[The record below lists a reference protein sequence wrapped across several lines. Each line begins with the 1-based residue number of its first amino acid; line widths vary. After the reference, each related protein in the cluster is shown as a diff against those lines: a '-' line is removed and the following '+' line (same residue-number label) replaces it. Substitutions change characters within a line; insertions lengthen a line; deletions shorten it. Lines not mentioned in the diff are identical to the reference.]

1 MFLNSQVFVNEWF
14 AGGISTPF
22 GGVGKSGFGREKGQ
36 EALYNYVR
44 TKNIAI
50 RLTL

>member
-1 MFLNSQVFVNEWF
+1 MNGSRAALRR
-14 AGGISTPF
+14 PF
-22 GGVGKSGFGREKGQ
+22 GGIGKSGFGREKGL

-50 RLTL
+50 SLKG